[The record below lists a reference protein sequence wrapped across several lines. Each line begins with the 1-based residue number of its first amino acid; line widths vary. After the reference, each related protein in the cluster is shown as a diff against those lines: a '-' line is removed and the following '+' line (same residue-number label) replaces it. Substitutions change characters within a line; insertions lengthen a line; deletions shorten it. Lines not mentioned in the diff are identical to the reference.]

1 MAIMAIMVNIMV
13 IVVIVVIV
21 VIMWKRQFRRSW
33 HLPRLYLFMNFLKVY
48 FSNLFL
54 KVYI

>member
-1 MAIMAIMVNIMV
+1 MAIMAIMVNI
-13 IVVIVVIV
+13 IVIV
-21 VIMWKRQFRRSW
+21 VIMWKRQLRRSW
-33 HLPRLYLFMNFLKVY
+33 HLPRLYLFVNFLKVY